1 MKTINTNKAPLPAGH
16 YAQAVVHE
24 NIVYVA
30 GQLPISADG
39 SKIKGCIEKECRQVI
54 ENIKAILFAAGS
66 DVSKILRVCVHIT
79 DIENWAKIN
88 EIYADFLGD
97 HKAARTIVPVKELH
111 YDFSIEMDCIAFI

>member
-1 MKTINTNKAPLPAGH
+1 MKTINTKKVPLPAGH

-39 SKIKGCIEKECRQVI
+39 TKIKGSIEEESRQVLA
-54 ENIKAILFAAGS
+54 NIKEVLFAAGS
-66 DVSKILRVCVHIT
+66 DVSKILRVCVYIT
-79 DIENWAKIN
+79 DIENWTKVN

-111 YDFSIEMDCIAFI
+111 YGFSIEMDCIAYI